1 MRISDWSSDVCSS
14 DLLPFESAFE
24 VAPEDTQDAETLSG
38 RPEVAGR
45 ALRRCLDRTHGGYP
59 CYGLHRLIG
68 DAAAHTCRT
77 GSPTGMA
84 SIRAVH
90 KRPFLIVSISGF
102 DRRTAADASTT
113 AQRAA
118 RVRGRG
124 AASLLHA
131 RGAGAER
138 HAGGGQPS
146 DQAAGGDRKS
156 TRLNSSH

>member
-1 MRISDWSSDVCSS
+1 
-14 DLLPFESAFE
+14 
-24 VAPEDTQDAETLSG
+24 
-38 RPEVAGR
+38 
-45 ALRRCLDRTHGGYP
+45 
-59 CYGLHRLIG
+59 
-68 DAAAHTCRT
+68 
-77 GSPTGMA
+77 MA

-90 KRPFLIVSISGF
+90 KRPFLIVSISGV

-146 DQAAGGDRKS
+146 DQAAGGRSGRAAVPAHAPAAAVDRRGPARSEARRVGKEWVS
-156 TRLNSSH
+156 TWRSRWSQYH